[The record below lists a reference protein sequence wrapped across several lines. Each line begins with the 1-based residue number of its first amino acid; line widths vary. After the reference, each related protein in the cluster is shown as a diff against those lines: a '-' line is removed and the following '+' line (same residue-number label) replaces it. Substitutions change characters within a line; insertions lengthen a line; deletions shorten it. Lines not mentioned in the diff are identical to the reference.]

1 MIEKKHRA
9 LASIYLVND
18 AVASNLAMLAAWFLR
33 FRFQVIPVTKGPQ
46 DLATYAALLP
56 LVTIVF
62 PLAFAVQGLY
72 RIRPARSKT
81 EEWLSVAIGSVV
93 ATVVLSG
100 VLLWVRPAKT
110 DVLYSRLTLAMF
122 MVCAIVFVIVG
133 RIFVRAFVERRHRG
147 GRDLDRVLIAGNGE
161 LARAVVERIE
171 GHGELGFR
179 IVGYLAEGTE
189 DRGQGT
195 DGALA
200 TAPPVPCALSP
211 VPLSDLECLGAIE
224 DAEQVIE
231 SHAVDH
237 VFVALPHASSKA
249 MMALLDRLVR
259 SCVSIHVVP
268 DLLQFMVLRSRVEDI
283 DGLPTINL
291 SETPLEGWSRFVK
304 RGFDLVVAGVLAIVF
319 SPVMLLIAVAIWIE
333 DRGPI
338 FYRQVRMGLDGKPF
352 EILKFRS
359 MRVGAERETG
369 AKWAE
374 RDDPR
379 RTRVGRLIRAWSFD
393 ELPQLWNVLRGDMSV
408 VGPRPERP
416 QFVEQFR
423 AELPHYMLRH
433 KVRAG
438 MTGWAQVH
446 GWRGN
451 TSIRMRIEHDL
462 YYIENWS
469 LMLDLKILFMTVLHG
484 LRHENAY

>member
-1 MIEKKHRA
+1 VIEKKHRA
-9 LASIYLVND
+9 LTSIYFVND
-18 AVASNLAMLAAWFLR
+18 AVASNLAMLSAWFLR
-33 FRFQVIPVTKGPQ
+33 FRFEVIPVTKGAQ
-46 DLATYAALLP
+46 DFSIYTHLLP
-56 LVTIVF
+56 IVTIVF

-72 RIRPARSKT
+72 RIRPTRSKT

-100 VLLWVRPAKT
+100 VLLWVRPGNP
-110 DVLYSRLTLAMF
+110 DVLYSRATLLLF
-122 MVCAIVFVIVG
+122 LVCAIVFVIVG
-133 RIFVRAFVERRHRG
+133 RSFVREFVERRHRH

-161 LARAVVERIE
+161 LARAVHERISA
-171 GHGELGFR
+171 HHELGFE
-179 IVGYLAEGTE
+179 IVGCLRNGEE
-189 DRGQGT
+189 SRVEI
-195 DGALA
+195 
-200 TAPPVPCALSP
+200 P
-211 VPLSDLECLGAIE
+211 CLGTID
-224 DAEQVIE
+224 DAEEVIARE
-231 SHAVDH
+231 RVDH
-237 VFVALPHASSKA
+237 VFVALPHASSTA
-249 MMALLDRLVR
+249 MMALLDKLVR

-268 DLLQFMVLRSRVEDI
+268 DLLQFMVLKSRVEDI

-304 RGFDLVVAGVLAIVF
+304 RGFDLLVATAAFVVF
-319 SPVMLLIAVAIWIE
+319 SPVMLLVALAIVIE

-352 EILKFRS
+352 EIVKFRS
-359 MRVGAERETG
+359 MRVGAENETG

-379 RTRVGRLIRAWSFD
+379 RTRIGRLIRAWSLD
-393 ELPQLWNVLRGDMSV
+393 ELPQLINVLRGDMSV

-416 QFVEQFR
+416 QFVAQFR
-423 AELPHYMLRH
+423 AEFPHYMLRH

-469 LMLDLKILFMTVLHG
+469 LMLDLKILFMTVVHG

>member
-1 MIEKKHRA
+1 
-9 LASIYLVND
+9 
-18 AVASNLAMLAAWFLR
+18 
-33 FRFQVIPVTKGPQ
+33 
-46 DLATYAALLP
+46 
-56 LVTIVF
+56 
-62 PLAFAVQGLY
+62 
-72 RIRPARSKT
+72 
-81 EEWLSVAIGSVV
+81 
-93 ATVVLSG
+93 
-100 VLLWVRPAKT
+100 
-110 DVLYSRLTLAMF
+110 
-122 MVCAIVFVIVG
+122 
-133 RIFVRAFVERRHRG
+133 
-147 GRDLDRVLIAGNGE
+147 
-161 LARAVVERIE
+161 
-171 GHGELGFR
+171 
-179 IVGYLAEGTE
+179 
-189 DRGQGT
+189 
-195 DGALA
+195 
-200 TAPPVPCALSP
+200 
-211 VPLSDLECLGAIE
+211 
-224 DAEQVIE
+224 
-231 SHAVDH
+231 
-237 VFVALPHASSKA
+237 
-249 MMALLDRLVR
+249 MMALLDRLGR

-304 RGFDLVVAGVLAIVF
+304 RGFDLLVAGAATIFF
-319 SPVMLLIAVAIWIE
+319 SPVMLPIALAIWIE

-359 MRVGAERETG
+359 MRVGAEEESG

-379 RTRVGRLIRAWSFD
+379 RTRIGRLIRAWSFD

-423 AELPHYMLRH
+423 AEFPQYMLRH

-438 MTGWAQVH
+438 ITGWAQVH

-469 LMLDLKILFMTVLHG
+469 LMLDMKILFMTVVHG
-484 LRHENAY
+484 VRHENAY

>member
-9 LASIYLVND
+9 LASIYLIND
-18 AVASNLAMLAAWFLR
+18 AVASNLAMLSAWFLR
-33 FRFQVIPVTKGPQ
+33 FRFEVVPLTKGPQ
-46 DLATYAALLP
+46 DLSTYAQLLP
-56 LVTIVF
+56 IVTLVF

-93 ATVVLSG
+93 ATVVFSG
-100 VLLWVRPAKT
+100 VLLWVRPGNP
-110 DVLYSRLTLAMF
+110 DVLYSRATLAIF

-147 GRDLDRVLIAGNGE
+147 GRDLDRVLIAGSGE
-161 LARAVVERIE
+161 LARAVIERIE
-171 GHGELGFR
+171 NRGELGFR
-179 IVGYLAEGTE
+179 IVGYLRNGEKS
-189 DRGQGT
+189 
-195 DGALA
+195 ALA
-200 TAPPVPCALSP
+200 ELP
-211 VPLSDLECLGAIE
+211 CLGTIDE
-224 DAEQVIE
+224 AERVVE
-231 SHAVDH
+231 SHSVDH
-237 VFVALPHASSKA
+237 VFVALPHASSTA
-249 MMALLDRLVR
+249 TIALLDRLVR

-304 RGFDLVVAGVLAIVF
+304 RGFDLVVAGAMAIVF
-319 SPVMLLIAVAIWIE
+319 SPVMLPIALAIWLE

-359 MRVGAERETG
+359 MRVGAEEETG

-379 RTRVGRLIRAWSFD
+379 RTRIGRLIRAWSFD